1 MNMVR
6 GAISRVIYFKNNFG
20 IVQIMLDH
28 NDPAMKEIIEEQYTL
43 TITITSNFDRKPFK
57 DELYEFT
64 GKFKDT
70 DYGYQFQANHF
81 ERIMANT
88 LEGIVNYLSSDLF
101 SGIGKQKAT
110 RIFNTLGS
118 D

>member
-1 MNMVR
+1 MVR

-43 TITITSNFDRKPFK
+43 TITVTSNFDRKPFK

-64 GKFKDT
+64 GKFKDQVI
-70 DYGYQFQANHF
+70 YFPELANKKLQ
-81 ERIMANT
+81 E
-88 LEGIVNYLSSDLF
+88 YLIL
-101 SGIGKQKAT
+101 
-110 RIFNTLGS
+110 
-118 D
+118 